1 MPVRF
6 TLVCTAEKGR
16 GDSAAAILNATS
28 STAATPRRRVS
39 RHISIESEWKFFPN
53 FPPFFS
59 LLSFVLLFSLF
70 LRVNRCETKRIVA
83 SNTGEGWRDQ
93 GIWVRERG
101 QESGIYSLI
110 VLTLRYLD

>member
-16 GDSAAAILNATS
+16 GDSAAAILSATS

-59 LLSFVLLFSLF
+59 LLSFVLFSLF